1 MNKLYCLLLFVLF
14 QCISQTSFSQT
25 EETEEVTDSVVSGV
39 VIHADPRL
47 DVLMATNVKIK
58 KAYASSPGK
67 TAKVIRSGR
76 GFRVQIYNGN
86 EKNAAV
92 SKKVDF
98 MRRFPSV
105 KTYMTYTQPQFRVKV
120 GDFQTRKDAQAF
132 MLEIRSSYPAA
143 MIVPDYIVIN
153 TFRK

>member
-1 MNKLYCLLLFVLF
+1 MGKLYSLLLFIIAF
-14 QCISQTSFSQT
+14 CYSPFAFAQD
-25 EETEEVTDSVVSGV
+25 EEVVMEDTVASGV

-47 DVLMATNVKIK
+47 EILMASNAKAK
-58 KAYASSPGK
+58 KAYATTPGK

-86 EKNAAV
+86 NKSMAIN
-92 SKKVDF
+92 KKVDF
-98 MRRFPSV
+98 MRRYPNV

-132 MLEIRSSYPAA
+132 MSEIRSLFPTS

-153 TFRK
+153 TFKKQ